1 MIQMKH
7 RNHWLH
13 KSLTLYRNAQNEW
26 KEALINAGI
35 MAGFAFFT
43 TLAGVQATALRTDP
57 VGALLSATI
66 AAGLAFFARLI
77 IERGLKKSVELQG
90 IEGIEEK

>member
-1 MIQMKH
+1 MKH

-13 KSLTLYRNAQNEW
+13 KSLTPYRNPKNEW
-26 KEALINAGI
+26 KEAIINAGI

-66 AAGLAFFARLI
+66 SAGITFFGRLI
-77 IERGLKKSVELQG
+77 IERGLKKPIEL
-90 IEGIEEK
+90 EGIEEIEKE